1 MPPPYFGEFR
11 DARGSSHSLGDIGF
25 GGSGPILDRAIRW
38 AQRLQ
43 AEGDTR
49 TRAMGD
55 DDRSR
60 LVETTRPETAL
71 DTKIARVRHLL
82 ALIATLLVVAGC
94 SSIGPGSV
102 RRDRVDYVGAVA
114 DSWKHQTL
122 LNIVRLR
129 YGDAPVFLDVSSLI
143 SSYTVQNSLMINGEV
158 ITDTT
163 GSFINPG
170 AATSYTDRPTISY
183 TPLTGDKFDK
193 SLLRPLTPGTIFALI
208 QAGYPADFVLRVT
221 VRSING
227 IYNRASEGVRPA
239 DPEFYPL
246 IEAIRRIQRTGA
258 LGLRVVKH
266 EPEEITLVSF
276 PSRHPTAEMR
286 RDIQFV
292 YDTLRLKPEKGEILL
307 SFGATQSAPNEIA
320 ILSRSMVEI
329 LVQIAAGIEVPPQDV
344 TDGRT
349 VASFDVPQALALQDR
364 PIVAIHSAADRP
376 SSAYAAVQYHGT
388 WYWIDDYD
396 FAAKRSFTFLMLFFA
411 LAGTGIP
418 GQAPVLTIPAS

>member
-1 MPPPYFGEFR
+1 MRVAAAIVSGASASAAAGRFR
-11 DARGSSHSLGDIGF
+11 ASVST
-25 GGSGPILDRAIRW
+25 AIRW
-38 AQRLQ
+38 AKRLH
-43 AEGDTR
+43 AER
-49 TRAMGD
+49 HARARAMGG

-60 LVETTRPETAL
+60 LIEPIRSETAL
-71 DTKIARVRHLL
+71 VAKIARVRHGHRL
-82 ALIATLLVVAGC
+82 ALIAALLHVASC

-163 GSFINPG
+163 GSFVNPG
-170 AATSYTDRPTISY
+170 AATSYTDKPTISY
-183 TPLTGDKFDK
+183 TPLSGDKFDK

-208 QAGYPADFVLRVT
+208 QAGYPADFVLWVT

-227 IYNRASEGVRPA
+227 IYNRASEGVQVRPA

-258 LGLRVVKH
+258 LGLRVVKR

-276 PSRHPTAEMR
+276 PSRHPTPEMQ
-286 RDIQFV
+286 RDVQFV
-292 YDTLRLKPEKGEILL
+292 YDTLKLKPEGGEIVL

-329 LVQIAAGIEVPPQDV
+329 LGQIAAGIEVPLQDV

-349 VASFDVPQALALQDR
+349 LASFDVPQASAPEDR
-364 PIVAIHSAADRP
+364 PIVAVHSAAVR
-376 SSAYAAVQYHGT
+376 SGSAYAAVQYHGT
-388 WYWIDDYD
+388 WYWIDDRD
-396 FAAKRSFTFLMLFFA
+396 FAAKRAFTFLMLFFA
-411 LAGTGIP
+411 LAGTGVP
-418 GQAPVLTIPAS
+418 GQVPVLTIPAS

>member
-1 MPPPYFGEFR
+1 M
-11 DARGSSHSLGDIGF
+11 
-25 GGSGPILDRAIRW
+25 
-38 AQRLQ
+38 LQ
-43 AEGDTR
+43 AESYA
-49 TRAMGD
+49 RARSMGG

-60 LVETTRPETAL
+60 LIEPTRAETAL
-71 DTKIARVRHLL
+71 VTKIARVRRGYLL
-82 ALIATLLVVAGC
+82 ALIAALLHVASC

-102 RRDRVDYVGAVA
+102 RRDRIDYVGAVA

-163 GSFINPG
+163 GSFVNPG

-183 TPLTGDKFDK
+183 TPLTGDKFDR

-276 PSRHPTAEMR
+276 PNRHPTTEMR

-292 YDTLRLKPEKGEILL
+292 YDTLNLKPEKGEILL

-344 TDGRT
+344 RDGRT
-349 VASFDVPQALALQDR
+349 LASFDVPQAAAPQDR

-388 WYWIDDYD
+388 WYWIDDDD
-396 FAAKRSFTFLMLFFA
+396 FTAKRAFTFLMLFFA
-411 LAGTGIP
+411 LAAAGVP
-418 GQAPVLTIPAS
+418 GQVPVLTIPAS

>member
-1 MPPPYFGEFR
+1 
-11 DARGSSHSLGDIGF
+11 
-25 GGSGPILDRAIRW
+25 
-38 AQRLQ
+38 
-43 AEGDTR
+43 
-49 TRAMGD
+49 
-55 DDRSR
+55 
-60 LVETTRPETAL
+60 
-71 DTKIARVRHLL
+71 
-82 ALIATLLVVAGC
+82 
-94 SSIGPGSV
+94 
-102 RRDRVDYVGAVA
+102 
-114 DSWKHQTL
+114 
-122 LNIVRLR
+122 
-129 YGDAPVFLDVSSLI
+129 FLDVSSLI

-163 GSFINPG
+163 GSFVNPG

-183 TPLTGDKFDK
+183 TPLTGDKFDR

-208 QAGYPADFVLRVT
+208 QAGFPAVLVRRVR

-239 DPEFYPL
+239 DPEFYSL

-276 PSRHPTAEMR
+276 PRRHSTTEMR

-292 YDTLRLKPEKGEILL
+292 YDTLNLKPEKGEILL

-349 VASFDVPQALALQDR
+349 LASFDVPQAAALR
-364 PIVAIHSAADRP
+364 PIVAIHSAAVRP
-376 SSAYAAVQYHGT
+376 SAAYAAVQYNGT
-388 WYWIDDYD
+388 
-396 FAAKRSFTFLMLFFA
+396 
-411 LAGTGIP
+411 
-418 GQAPVLTIPAS
+418 

>member
-1 MPPPYFGEFR
+1 M
-11 DARGSSHSLGDIGF
+11 
-25 GGSGPILDRAIRW
+25 GG
-38 AQRLQ
+38 
-43 AEGDTR
+43 
-49 TRAMGD
+49 

-60 LVETTRPETAL
+60 VIEPTRSETAL
-71 DTKIARVRHLL
+71 VTKIARVRHGYLL
-82 ALIATLLVVAGC
+82 ALIAALLHVASC

-102 RRDRVDYVGAVA
+102 RRDRIDYVGAVA

-143 SSYTVQNSLMINGEV
+143 SSYTFQNSLMINGEV

-163 GSFINPG
+163 GSFVNPG

-183 TPLTGDKFDK
+183 TPLTGDKFDR

-221 VRSING
+221 VRSMNG
-227 IYNRASEGVRPA
+227 IYNRASEGAQVRPA

-258 LGLRVVKH
+258 LGLRVVKR

-276 PSRHPTAEMR
+276 PSRHPTTEMR
-286 RDIQFV
+286 RDVQFV
-292 YDTLRLKPEKGEILL
+292 YDTLKLTPEKGEILL
-307 SFGATQSAPNEIA
+307 GFGATQSAPNEIA
-320 ILSRSMVEI
+320 ILSRSMVDI
-329 LVQIAAGIEVPPQDV
+329 LGQIAAGIEVPPQDV
-344 TDGRT
+344 ADGRT
-349 VASFDVPQALALQDR
+349 LASFDIPQAAAPQDR
-364 PIVAIHSAADRP
+364 PIVAIHSATERP

-388 WYWIDDYD
+388 WYWIDDDD
-396 FAAKRSFTFLMLFFA
+396 FAAKRAFTFLMLFFA
-411 LAGTGIP
+411 LAAAGASP
-418 GQAPVLTIPAS
+418 GQVPVLTIPAS

>member
-1 MPPPYFGEFR
+1 M
-11 DARGSSHSLGDIGF
+11 
-25 GGSGPILDRAIRW
+25 GG
-38 AQRLQ
+38 
-43 AEGDTR
+43 
-49 TRAMGD
+49 
-55 DDRSR
+55 DDRSH
-60 LVETTRPETAL
+60 LVEPTRSEPAL
-71 DTKIARVRHLL
+71 DTEIAQVHHGHLF
-82 ALIATLLVVAGC
+82 ALIPALLVVASC

-227 IYNRASEGVRPA
+227 IYNRASEGVQVQPA

-258 LGLRVVKH
+258 LGLRVMKR
-266 EPEEITLVSF
+266 EPEEVTLVSF
-276 PSRHPTAEMR
+276 PSRHPTAQMQ

-292 YDTLRLKPEKGEILL
+292 YDTLKLKPERGEIVL

-320 ILSRSMVEI
+320 MLSRSMVEI
-329 LVQIAAGIEVPPQDV
+329 LQQIAAGIEVPAQDV
-344 TDGRT
+344 VDGRT
-349 VASFDVPQALALQDR
+349 LASFDVPQAATPEDR
-364 PIVAIHSAADRP
+364 PIVAIHSAANRP
-376 SSAYAAVQYHGT
+376 SSVYAAVEYHGT
-388 WYWIDDYD
+388 WYWIDGDDY
-396 FAAKRSFTFLMLFFA
+396 AAKRSFTFLMLFFA
-411 LAGTGIP
+411 LAGTGVP

>member
-1 MPPPYFGEFR
+1 M
-11 DARGSSHSLGDIGF
+11 
-25 GGSGPILDRAIRW
+25 GG
-38 AQRLQ
+38 
-43 AEGDTR
+43 
-49 TRAMGD
+49 

-60 LVETTRPETAL
+60 LMEHTRSETGL
-71 DTKIARVRHLL
+71 DTKNTRARHGHLL
-82 ALIATLLVVAGC
+82 ALTAALLHVASC

-102 RRDRVDYVGAVA
+102 RRDRIDYIGAVA
-114 DSWKHQTL
+114 DSWKQQTL

-143 SSYTVQNSLMINGEV
+143 SSYTLQNSLMINGET
-158 ITDTT
+158 ITDTM
-163 GSFINPG
+163 GSFVNPG
-170 AATSYTDRPTISY
+170 AATSYTDKPTISY
-183 TPLTGDKFDK
+183 TPLAGDKFDK

-221 VRSING
+221 LRSING
-227 IYNRASEGVRPA
+227 IYNRASEGVQVRPA

-258 LGLRVVKH
+258 LGLRVVKR

-276 PSRHPTAEMR
+276 PSRHPTPEMQ
-286 RDIQFV
+286 RDVQFV
-292 YDTLRLKPEKGEILL
+292 DDTLKLKPEGGEIVL

-329 LVQIAAGIEVPPQDV
+329 LGQIAAGIEVPLQDV

-349 VASFDVPQALALQDR
+349 LASFDVPQAAAPQDR

-376 SSAYAAVQYHGT
+376 SFAYAAVQYHGT
-388 WYWIDDYD
+388 WYWIDDHD
-396 FAAKRSFTFLMLFFA
+396 FAAKRAFTFLMLFFA
-411 LAGTGIP
+411 LAATGIP
-418 GQAPVLTIPAS
+418 GQVPVLTIPAS